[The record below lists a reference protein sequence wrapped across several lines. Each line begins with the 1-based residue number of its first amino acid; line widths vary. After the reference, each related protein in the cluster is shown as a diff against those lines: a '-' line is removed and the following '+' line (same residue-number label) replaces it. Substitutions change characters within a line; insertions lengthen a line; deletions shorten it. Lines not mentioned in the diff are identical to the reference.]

1 MKYKIGIIVI
11 LFFLVFTTITLAQ
24 TQVNI
29 ILEKE
34 QIEKEEEISFKI
46 QIIDIQIAACTLEI
60 YFDQDKLEYS
70 KGPENSNYSNNRIV
84 ATWFSENGKNQDKLE
99 IGNFVLK
106 AKEEGTA
113 SIVVTGEFY
122 NENGESIKIDN
133 KQVSVKIGNQEETIL
148 NEKLQKQ
155 EETISLNEELP
166 IQEESNQTN
175 PSSANLKV
183 LRLNQE
189 GISPQFQKEV
199 KQYYIVVNH
208 FVENLDVT
216 AISEN
221 EKASVTITGNKNLQ
235 LGKNTITIHVVS
247 EDGTKEENYQIFVTK
262 TQNIEAANTNL
273 ETLAIQEAML
283 YPSFDNNT
291 LNYEANIPF
300 TTEKINLLAIAQNPN
315 AKVEIQGNGAMQVG
329 DNVVKVVVTATD
341 GITNK
346 IYEIVVHRRNEEEQ
360 TQYEEETKVEA
371 EKLSTILEEQEANS
385 KKEEI
390 QEEQKENAK
399 WWILGVIVAI
409 ALIGGIL
416 YIVRKRKNI
425 D

>member
-11 LFFLVFTTITLAQ
+11 LFFLIFTTTTLAQ
-24 TQVNI
+24 TQINI

-46 QIIDIQIAACTLEI
+46 QMIDVQIAACTLEI
-60 YFDQDKLEYS
+60 YFSQDKLEYS

-84 ATWFSENGKNQDKLE
+84 ATWFSENGKNTNVVE
-99 IGNFVLK
+99 IGDFVLK

-122 NENGESIKIDN
+122 NEKGESIKIEN
-133 KQVSVKIGNQEETIL
+133 KQVSVQIG
-148 NEKLQKQ
+148 KQ
-155 EETISLNEELP
+155 EETISLNEGLP

-175 PSSANLKV
+175 PNSANLKV

-189 GISPQFQKEV
+189 GISPNFQKEV
-199 KQYYIVVNH
+199 KQYYIVVNN
-208 FVENLDVT
+208 FVESLNVT
-216 AISEN
+216 ALPEN

-235 LGKNTITIHVVS
+235 LGKNTINIHVVS
-247 EDGTKEENYQIFVTK
+247 EDGSKEENYQIFVTK

-291 LNYEANIPF
+291 LNYEADIPF
-300 TTEKINLLAIAQNPN
+300 TAEKINLLAIPQNPN
-315 AKVEIQGNGAMQVG
+315 AKVEIQGNGTMQVG
-329 DNVVKVVVTATD
+329 DNIVKVVVTATD

-360 TQYEEETKVEA
+360 AQYEEETKVEA
-371 EKLSTILEEQEANS
+371 EKLSTILEGQEANN

-399 WWILGVIVAI
+399 WWILGVIVTI
-409 ALIGGIL
+409 VLISGIL
-416 YIVRKRKNI
+416 YIVRKLNNI

>member
-24 TQVNI
+24 TQINI

-46 QIIDIQIAACTLEI
+46 QMIDVQIAACTLEI
-60 YFDQDKLEYS
+60 YFDQDKLEYR

-99 IGNFVLK
+99 IGDFVLK

-113 SIVVTGEFY
+113 SIVITGEFY

-133 KQVSVKIGNQEETIL
+133 KQVSVQIG
-148 NEKLQKQ
+148 KQ
-155 EETISLNEELP
+155 EEMIKLNEELP
-166 IQEESNQTN
+166 IQEENNETN

-199 KQYYIVVNH
+199 KQYYMVINN
-208 FVENLDVT
+208 FVESLDVT
-216 AISEN
+216 ALPEN
-221 EKASVTITGNKNLQ
+221 EKANVTITGNKNLQ

-247 EDGTKEENYQIFVTK
+247 EDGSKEENYQIFVTK

-273 ETLAIQEAML
+273 ETLALQETML

-291 LNYEANIPF
+291 LNYEAEIPF
-300 TTEKINLLAIAQNPN
+300 ATEKINLLAIAQNPN

-329 DNVVKVVVTATD
+329 DNIVKVVVTATD

-360 TQYEEETKVEA
+360 AQYEEETKVEA
-371 EKLSTILEEQEANS
+371 EKLSTILEEQEANN

-390 QEEQKENAK
+390 QEEQKKNAK

-416 YIVRKRKNI
+416 YISKKRKNI

>member
-11 LFFLVFTTITLAQ
+11 LFFLVCTTITLAQ
-24 TQVNI
+24 TQINI

-46 QIIDIQIAACTLEI
+46 QMIDAQIAACTLEI
-60 YFDQDKLEYS
+60 YFDQEKLEYS

-84 ATWFSENGKNQDKLE
+84 TTWFSENGKNQDKLE
-99 IGNFVLK
+99 IGDFVLK

-133 KQVSVKIGNQEETIL
+133 KQVSVQIGKQEDISLEETI
-148 NEKLQKQ
+148 N
-155 EETISLNEELP
+155 LNEELP
-166 IQEESNQTN
+166 IQEESETN

-199 KQYYIVVNH
+199 KQYYIVVNN
-208 FVENLDVT
+208 FVESLDVT
-216 AISEN
+216 ALPEN

-235 LGKNTITIHVVS
+235 LGKNTINIHVVS
-247 EDGTKEENYQIFVTK
+247 EDGSKEENYQIFVTK

-273 ETLAIQEAML
+273 ETLALQEAML

-291 LNYEANIPF
+291 LNYEAEIPF
-300 TTEKINLLAIAQNPN
+300 STEKINLLAIPQNPN
-315 AKVEIQGNGAMQVG
+315 AKVELQGNNTMQVG
-329 DNVVKVVVTATD
+329 NNIVKVVVTATD

-346 IYEIVVHRRNEEEQ
+346 TYEIVVHRRNEEEQ
-360 TQYEEETKVEA
+360 AQYEEETEVEA
-371 EKLSTILEEQEANS
+371 EKLSTILEEQEANN

-390 QEEQKENAK
+390 KEEQKENAN

-409 ALIGGIL
+409 VLIGGTL
-416 YIVRKRKNI
+416 YAIKKRKTLE
-425 D
+425 